1 MSKYLWLLCFLL
13 TAPFL
18 AAQDWQ
24 TDFNRAKEM
33 ASNENKNILL
43 VFSGSDWCAPCIKL
57 KKEILTSEEF
67 IVFAKEHYI
76 ILNADFP
83 KRKVNA
89 LPKEQQEHNKA
100 LAERYNKQGH
110 FPLVV
115 VLDAEGTVVCKT
127 GYLKMSPSEYIAHLT
142 ALND

>member
-1 MSKYLWLLCFLL
+1 
-13 TAPFL
+13 
-18 AAQDWQ
+18 
-24 TDFNRAKEM
+24 M

-127 GYLKMSPSEYIAHLT
+127 GYQKMSPSEYIAYLT